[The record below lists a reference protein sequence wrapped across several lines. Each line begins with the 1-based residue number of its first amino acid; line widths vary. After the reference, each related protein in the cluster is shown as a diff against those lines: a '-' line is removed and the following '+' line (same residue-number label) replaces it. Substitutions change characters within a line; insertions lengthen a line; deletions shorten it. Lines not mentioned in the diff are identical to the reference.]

1 MLCKWLSK
9 ANIWWIGVNLVNQQQ
24 GFTICVPF
32 YRWTWWKVWFGH
44 ENMKNHEN
52 SWFYLTF
59 KIEAY
64 ENEPIPRNG
73 GAIRLDDLGWLRPQ
87 EISQPTIHGTGMN
100 TKITSTYH
108 VMCIIFWLGI
118 YPTHLIASSK
128 NSGITLLI
136 ENSTSKIQ
144 LKICGPKVIFG

>member
-1 MLCKWLSK
+1 MS
-9 ANIWWIGVNLVNQQQ
+9 
-24 GFTICVPF
+24 T
-32 YRWTWWKVWFGH
+32 
-44 ENMKNHEN
+44 
-52 SWFYLTF
+52 
-59 KIEAY
+59 Y

-118 YPTHLIASSK
+118 YPTHLIASSDR
-128 NSGITLLI
+128 
-136 ENSTSKIQ
+136 EFYIQ
-144 LKICGPKVIFG
+144 NTAKDMWSQGDIWHVPPLPGPSHG